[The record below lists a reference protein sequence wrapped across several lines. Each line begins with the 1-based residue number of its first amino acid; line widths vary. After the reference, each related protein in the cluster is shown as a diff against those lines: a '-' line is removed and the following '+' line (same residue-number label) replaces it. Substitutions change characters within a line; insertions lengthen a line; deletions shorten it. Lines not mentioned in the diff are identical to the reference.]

1 MTSDPSRLAGA
12 ILAAVGG
19 QVPGVAVVIVGREGV
34 RARATVGDADLA
46 RAVPMTTD
54 TAMPW
59 FSMTKIATATAA
71 IRLAD
76 RRVLPLDEPVLP
88 MVPAMRLLRPSDWAS
103 RITGRH
109 LLQHAGGLANP
120 IPVSWIHPADA
131 PGPDPDA
138 FLQGL
143 LAKHRKLRFEPGIRS
158 SYSNLGTLI
167 LGAAMARASGSRFE
181 DVARR
186 EVLEPAGMTH
196 TDFSFLEMVPG
207 ATGYH
212 PARSPMRF
220 LLPRWVRGETTGRW
234 LALRHFLLDGAA
246 YGGLVG
252 TVDDAARFLRMHLCD
267 GELDG
272 VRVIPA
278 DAAVEMRSVNLEG
291 KRTDLG
297 LGWFRP
303 ADARD
308 ADPPF
313 VEHLGGGAGFFDVIR
328 LYPSAGVGAAVMG
341 NATKYDIDAVAE
353 LALAF
358 A

>member
-1 MTSDPSRLAGA
+1 VQGSIPLEERLRS
-12 ILAAVGG
+12 AVGDG
-19 QVPGVAVVIVGREGV
+19 VPGVALAIVGPEGV
-34 RARATVGDADLA
+34 RATAAVGDADLS
-46 RAVPMTTD
+46 RATPMTAD

-71 IRLAD
+71 IRLVG
-76 RRVLPLDEPVLP
+76 RGTLSLDEPVLP
-88 MVPAMRLLRPSDWAS
+88 MVPAMRLLKPADRAS
-103 RITGRH
+103 RITARH

-120 IPVSWIHPADA
+120 IPVSWVHPADA

-138 FLQGL
+138 FLHGL
-143 LAKHRKLRFEPGIRS
+143 LVKHPKLRFEPGSRS

-181 DVARR
+181 DVARK
-186 EVLEPAGMTH
+186 EVLEPLGMTH
-196 TDFSFLEMVPG
+196 TDFTFVGVVPA

-212 PARSPMRF
+212 PARGPMRF

-234 LALRHFLLDGAA
+234 LGLRRFLLDGAA

-252 TVDDAARFLRMHLCD
+252 TTDDAARFLRMHLGD

-272 VRVIPA
+272 VRVIPT
-278 DAAVEMRSVNLEG
+278 DAATEMRRITMDG
-291 KRTDLG
+291 KRIDLG

-303 ADARD
+303 AEARD

-313 VEHLGGGAGFFDVIR
+313 VQHLGGGAGFFDVIR
-328 LYPSAGVGAAVMG
+328 LYPTVGVGAAVMG
-341 NATKYDIDAVAE
+341 NATKYDIDAVAR

>member
-1 MTSDPSRLAGA
+1 MRGSIQLEERLRS
-12 ILAAVGG
+12 AVGDG
-19 QVPGVAVVIVGREGV
+19 VPGVALVVVGPEGI
-34 RARATVGDADLA
+34 RARAAVGDADLS
-46 RAVPMTTD
+46 RALPMTTD

-71 IRLAD
+71 IRSAD
-76 RRVLPLDEPVLP
+76 RGVLALDEPVLP
-88 MVPAMRLLRPSDWAS
+88 MVPAMRLLKPADQAS
-103 RITGRH
+103 RITARH

-120 IPVSWIHPADA
+120 IPVSWVHPADT
-131 PGPDPDA
+131 PGPDPDT

-143 LAKHRKLRFEPGIRS
+143 LAKHPKLRFEPGSRS

-181 DVARR
+181 DVARK
-186 EVLEPAGMTH
+186 EVLEPVGMTH
-196 TDFSFLEMVPG
+196 TDFTFVEVVPA

-220 LLPRWVRGETTGRW
+220 LLPRWVRGETEGHW
-234 LALRHFLLDGAA
+234 LGLRRFLLDGAA

-252 TVDDAARFLRMHLCD
+252 TAADAARFLRMHLGD

-278 DAAVEMRSVNLEG
+278 ESAVEMRRITLDG
-291 KRTDLG
+291 KRYDLG

-303 ADARD
+303 ADARG

-328 LYPSAGVGAAVMG
+328 LYPTAGVGAAVMG
-341 NATKYDIDAVAE
+341 NATKYDIDAVAR

>member
-1 MTSDPSRLAGA
+1 M
-12 ILAAVGG
+12 AVGDG
-19 QVPGVAVVIVGREGV
+19 VPGVALVVVGSEGI
-34 RARATVGDADLA
+34 RASAAVGVADLS
-46 RAVPMTTD
+46 RALPMTTD

-71 IRLAD
+71 VRLAH
-76 RRVLPLDEPVLP
+76 RRVLALDEPVLP
-88 MVPAMRLLRPSDWAS
+88 MVPAMRLLRPADQAS
-103 RITGRH
+103 RITARH

-120 IPVSWIHPADA
+120 IPVSWVHPADA
-131 PGPDPDA
+131 PGPDPDT

-143 LAKHRKLRFEPGIRS
+143 LAKHPKLRFEPGSRS

-181 DVARR
+181 DVARK
-186 EVLEPAGMTH
+186 EVLDSVGMTH
-196 TDFSFLEMVPG
+196 TDFTFVEVVPA

-220 LLPRWVRGETTGRW
+220 LLPRWVRGETNGRW
-234 LALRHFLLDGAA
+234 LGLRHFLLDGAA

-252 TVDDAARFLRMHLCD
+252 TAHDAARFLRMHLGD

-272 VRVIPA
+272 VRVIPPES
-278 DAAVEMRSVNLEG
+278 AVEMRRITLDG
-291 KRTDLG
+291 KRYDLG

-303 ADARD
+303 AGARG
-308 ADPPF
+308 ADPPY
-313 VEHLGGGAGFFDVIR
+313 VEHLGGGAGFFDLIR
-328 LYPSAGVGAAVMG
+328 LYPTAGVGAAVMG
-341 NATKYDIDAVAE
+341 NATKYDIDAVAR

>member
-1 MTSDPSRLAGA
+1 MSTGA
-12 ILAAVGG
+12 
-19 QVPGVAVVIVGREGV
+19 
-34 RARATVGDADLA
+34 
-46 RAVPMTTD
+46 
-54 TAMPW
+54 AMPW

-71 IRLAD
+71 MRLAD
-76 RRVLPLDEPVLP
+76 RDLVDLDEPLIGL
-88 MVPAMRLLRPSDWAS
+88 VPAMRLLEPADRAA

-120 IPVSWIHPADA
+120 IPVAWIHPADA

-138 FLQGL
+138 FLQER
-143 LAKHRKLRFEPGIRS
+143 LAKHPKLRFEPGSRS

-167 LGAAMARASGSRFE
+167 LGSAMSRAAGSRFE
-181 DVARR
+181 DVARK

-196 TDFSFLEMVPG
+196 TDFTFLEVVPA

-220 LLPRWVRGETTGRW
+220 LLPRWVRGQAYGRW
-234 LALRHFLLDGAA
+234 LGLRRFLLDGAA

-252 TVDDAARFLRMHLCD
+252 TPDDAARFLQLHLRD

-272 VRVIPA
+272 VRVLSPDTA
-278 DAAVEMRSVNLEG
+278 SRMRRIDLEG
-291 KRTDLG
+291 KRYDLG

-303 ADARD
+303 ADARA

-313 VEHLGGGAGFFDVIR
+313 VEHLGGGAGFFNVIR
-328 LYPSAGVGAAVMG
+328 MYPTVGVGAAVMG
-341 NATKYDIDAVAE
+341 NATKYDIDAVAR
-353 LALAF
+353 LALGF